1 MCRKLGIPRSLVYYK
16 KKDRVYNTTLE
27 NGVIKEFKD
36 SRNNYGSRKIKV
48 ELGKKNIT
56 ASRRKIREIMKK
68 YNLVSNYTIKQY
80 KVHRSACNEDPIIN
94 VVNREFNNRENLEVV
109 VSDLTYV
116 NVSGKWHYICLLIE
130 RY

>member
-48 ELGKKNIT
+48 ELDKKNIT

-68 YNLVSNYTIKQY
+68 YNLVSNYTIK
-80 KVHRSACNEDPIIN
+80 
-94 VVNREFNNRENLEVV
+94 
-109 VSDLTYV
+109 
-116 NVSGKWHYICLLIE
+116 
-130 RY
+130 